1 MNFTFSIIVF
11 LAFAAIGEW
20 FTWFIDKRTPLWWVG
35 TLFRTAV
42 ILLGFLIMLNF
53 KQENEFLQ
61 KGADLQT
68 ERYEKLDYI
77 YSLYTEAIVSYS
89 NYLWERDD
97 SFQVDTS
104 LVNEIS
110 VQENLL
116 DSINREYDM
125 CIK

>member
-1 MNFTFSIIVF
+1 MNFTFSVIVF

-20 FTWFIDKRTPLWWVG
+20 FTQFIDKKTPLWWISM
-35 TLFRTAV
+35 LFRVGV
-42 ILLGFLIMLNF
+42 ILLGFVIMFSL

-61 KGADLQT
+61 RETDLQT
-68 ERYEKLDYI
+68 ERYEKLDLVH
-77 YSLYTEAIVSYS
+77 SLYTEAIVSYS

-104 LVNEIS
+104 LINEIS
-110 VQENLL
+110 IQENLL

>member
-1 MNFTFSIIVF
+1 MNFTFSVIVF

-20 FTWFIDKRTPLWWVG
+20 FTQFIDKKTPLWWAS
-35 TLFRTAV
+35 TLFRIGV
-42 ILLGFLIMLNF
+42 ILLGFIIMFSF
-53 KQENEFLQ
+53 KHENEFLQ
-61 KGADLQT
+61 KETDLQT
-68 ERYEKLDYI
+68 ERYEKLNLVN
-77 YSLYTEAIVSYS
+77 SLYSEAIVSYS

-110 VQENLL
+110 IQENLL

-125 CIK
+125 YIK